1 MFDYQR
7 VERDL
12 ACVEI
17 VFFEHETHEQPA
29 TIKLISLQLSYIL
42 FHIMLCP
49 RVSIPLILVSC
60 VLPIR
65 NSLQCWCSLKNHDF
79 HPWRGPVRHQHWGT
93 QLDSEVGE
101 HSSNFT
107 MVYDT
112 KVMVGNGIKK
122 KTQKKT
128 PFHRQSRTVIIA
140 HYMFMIVR
148 IHIMGVSKK
157 RGVRT
162 PK

>member
-1 MFDYQR
+1 M
-7 VERDL
+7 
-12 ACVEI
+12 
-17 VFFEHETHEQPA
+17 
-29 TIKLISLQLSYIL
+29 
-42 FHIMLCP
+42 
-49 RVSIPLILVSC
+49 
-60 VLPIR
+60 
-65 NSLQCWCSLKNHDF
+65 
-79 HPWRGPVRHQHWGT
+79 RHQHWGT

-122 KTQKKT
+122 NTKN
-128 PFHRQSRTVIIA
+128 RQSRTVIIA